1 MQCITIGRVL
11 SIGQRKSQLFRS
23 TSVSFSEEEGK
34 ELFGTPLYNPDD
46 EHTKPHKYPRRGAF
60 KCNHKNE
67 HGKCP
72 FQVNF
77 SWFSKDKHYKIV
89 PPTNLTH
96 NHEPNHNPKTEGLV

>member
-1 MQCITIGRVL
+1 M
-11 SIGQRKSQLFRS
+11 FRS

-60 KCNHKNE
+60 KCKQ
-67 HGKCP
+67 GP

-96 NHEPNHNPKTEGLV
+96 NHETNPNPKTDGLV